1 MLKRG
6 RKTKEPSYDMAAQE
20 GEKAKNVTRKRSGQK
35 AEKDKKRTEDVTSDL
50 VSETSESSRSPD
62 VETRLASSMLLRR
75 LIAVEAKEKAY
86 RQRYLDD
93 SWSYCFAIF
102 QGFVA
107 LLEFIAPLPEGWK
120 TSGYVVIWAN
130 PSGPL
135 WALTMGAIVLSTGI
149 AGAVLVNDMRF
160 NFAGAASVMI
170 PILLPVML
178 VFYHSSWSPLLQ
190 KYDWMDDTHPL
201 LLALIIAIG
210 VAVGG
215 KVLLFKILRRNTTR
229 DISLRHWIGLLLLL
243 ICAAAEWHFI
253 WGTLTCMGAE
263 DTLRS
268 MVVTISDE
276 TSGLLENLEVLLT
289 EYQNKL
295 ATHPVSTMLELILL
309 IPLWA
314 LALILLLFLF
324 LASLIPASGLTL
336 LLVYLVLPTLGL
348 LVDWGF
354 LVRGGEKKSMVKLLF
369 ELTQL
374 GLIPLVVTLVKIW
387 AELTH
392 QGVFSELVVTV
403 ASLLL
408 LDFAVLWPIRKFME
422 ALVGEGQR

>member
-6 RKTKEPSYDMAAQE
+6 RKTKEASYDAQE
-20 GEKAKNVTRKRSGQK
+20 AKKAKNVTRQRSGQK
-35 AEKDKKRTEDVTSDL
+35 AEKDKKRTQDVTSDV
-50 VSETSESSRSPD
+50 VSETSELER
-62 VETRLASSMLLRR
+62 RLASSR
-75 LIAVEAKEKAY
+75 LFRKLVGVDANVFMP
-86 RQRYLDD
+86 
-93 SWSYCFAIF
+93 YCFAIF

-107 LLEFIAPLPEGWK
+107 LLEFIAPLPEGWN

-149 AGAVLVNDMRF
+149 AGAVLVNDMPFDFGR
-160 NFAGAASVMI
+160 GAAVMA

-178 VFYHSSWSPLLQ
+178 VFYHTSWSLLLQ
-190 KYDWMDDTHPL
+190 KYEWMDDTHPL
-201 LLALIIAIG
+201 LLALIIATG

-215 KVLLFKILRRNTTR
+215 KVLLFKILRTNTTR
-229 DISLRHWIGLLLLL
+229 DISLRHRIGLLLLL
-243 ICAAAEWHFI
+243 FCAAAEWHFI

-268 MVVTISDE
+268 VVVTITDE
-276 TSGLLENLEVLLT
+276 TPGLLENLKVLLT

-309 IPLWA
+309 IPMWA
-314 LALILLLFLF
+314 IALISFLF
-324 LASLIPASGLTL
+324 LVIACLITASGLAL
-336 LLVYLVLPTLGL
+336 LLVHLVLPTLAL
-348 LVDWGF
+348 LLGWRF
-354 LVRGGEKKSMVKLLF
+354 LVRGGDEKFAREQLF

-408 LDFAVLWPIRKFME
+408 LDFAVLWPFRKFME
-422 ALVGEGQR
+422 ALSGEG

>member
-6 RKTKEPSYDMAAQE
+6 RKTKEASYDAQE
-20 GEKAKNVTRKRSGQK
+20 AKKAKNVTRKRSGQK
-35 AEKDKKRTEDVTSDL
+35 AEKDKKRTQDVTSDV
-50 VSETSESSRSPD
+50 VSETSEL
-62 VETRLASSMLLRR
+62 ETRLASSMLLRR
-75 LIAVEAKEKAY
+75 LIAVDAKEKAY
-86 RQRYLDD
+86 RQRNLNVFA
-93 SWSYCFAIF
+93 SYCFVIF

-107 LLEFIAPLPEGWK
+107 LLEFIAPLPEGWN
-120 TSGYVVIWAN
+120 TSGYVVTWAN

-149 AGAVLVNDMRF
+149 AGTVLVKDMPDFERAF
-160 NFAGAASVMI
+160 VLS
-170 PILLPVML
+170 PIVLPVML
-178 VFYHSSWSPLLQ
+178 MFYHTSWSPLLQ

-215 KVLLFKILRRNTTR
+215 KALLFKILRRNTTR

-268 MVVTISDE
+268 VVVAITDE
-276 TSGLLENLEVLLT
+276 TSGFLENLRVLLT

-295 ATHPVSTMLELILL
+295 ATHPVSTVLELILL

-314 LALILLLFLF
+314 IALISFLF
-324 LASLIPASGLTL
+324 LVIACLIPASGLAL
-336 LLVYLVLPTLGL
+336 LLVCLVLPTLAL
-348 LVDWGF
+348 FLSLEF
-354 LVRGGEKKSMVKLLF
+354 LVRGGDEKSAREQLF

-403 ASLLL
+403 ASVLL
-408 LDFAVLWPIRKFME
+408 LDFAVLWPFRKFME
-422 ALVGEGQR
+422 ALSGEG